1 MWIVA
6 TLAVAFVAFMLGGC
20 FGFLI
25 GAFYRGDDYD
35 YSLPDWDKLPIFK
48 STSHPIPPIN
58 NLHKGE

>member
-25 GAFYRGDDYD
+25 GAFYKD
-35 YSLPDWDKLPIFK
+35 
-48 STSHPIPPIN
+48 
-58 NLHKGE
+58 E